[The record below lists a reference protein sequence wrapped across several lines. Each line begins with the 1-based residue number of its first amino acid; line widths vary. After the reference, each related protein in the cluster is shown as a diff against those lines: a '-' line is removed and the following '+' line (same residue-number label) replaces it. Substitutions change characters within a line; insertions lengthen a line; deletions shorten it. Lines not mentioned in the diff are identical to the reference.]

1 MKEGTRQE
9 SYFNQRYF
17 WVNGE
22 FTPRETMR
30 GKMAL
35 MAYLYSIR
43 NPLLE
48 ESKLPFGAPDF
59 SKIQS
64 SDYLPA
70 IKEGIRQQREAVRC
84 IAESNETPTFQNT
97 IVAFEQSGVL
107 LDKVSSVFLLSDEC
121 GQDC

>member
-48 ESKLPFGAPDF
+48 ESKAPFRR
-59 SKIQS
+59 S
-64 SDYLPA
+64 
-70 IKEGIRQQREAVRC
+70 
-84 IAESNETPTFQNT
+84 
-97 IVAFEQSGVL
+97 
-107 LDKVSSVFLLSDEC
+107 
-121 GQDC
+121 